1 MTAFKPGGAFL
12 LILNLGNG
20 KGLFWRKDMVL
31 NGKLAFLLKDLIDRR
46 FMRKFQLSGELEEKR

>member
-20 KGLFWRKDMVL
+20 KGLFWRKV
-31 NGKLAFLLKDLIDRR
+31 LLKDLIDRR